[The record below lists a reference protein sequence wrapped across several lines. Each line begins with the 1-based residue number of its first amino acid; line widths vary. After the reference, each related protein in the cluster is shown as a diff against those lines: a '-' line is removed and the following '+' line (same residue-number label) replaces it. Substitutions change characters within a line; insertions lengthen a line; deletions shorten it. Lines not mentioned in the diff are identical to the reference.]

1 MYGGL
6 FGDLPAAKND
16 EQNGKPKEDQ
26 SSSLSNAPG
35 NTDAKDG
42 EPDKKRPAV
51 VEASSSLVQN
61 LGVAGTAVAFVPTH
75 IGRKRNAV
83 AKKKPA
89 PVSFKPVS
97 AILAATTTIKEAS
110 WDGQIQVNSETT
122 DNVAKISQPQPSAL
136 SLSSSTQETPL
147 PVNSELWSS
156 TTAIEAT
163 PEEPDEIRLLH
174 ENVTDPYDPYVP
186 NDLLQY
192 WERKAAER
200 ERVEMERE
208 AQETLERQRAMQQQ
222 IEAER
227 TQMLLAGNALGA
239 ADSILQGRGRGRGMS
254 NLPAW
259 LVKQKQEEEAKH
271 RKDDTRSG
279 P

>member
-6 FGDLPAAKND
+6 FGDLPAAKN
-16 EQNGKPKEDQ
+16 EEKNGKPKAEEDP
-26 SSSLSNAPG
+26 SSNI
-35 NTDAKDG
+35 NTDKKDD
-42 EPDKKRPAV
+42 DKKRPAT

-89 PVSFKPVS
+89 PVSIKPVS
-97 AILAATTTIKEAS
+97 AISTPADNDISAQANLETADIVAT
-110 WDGQIQVNSETT
+110 
-122 DNVAKISQPQPSAL
+122 ISHPQLP
-136 SLSSSTQETPL
+136 LSSSSQQAPL
-147 PVNSELWSS
+147 AVHSEAPSS
-156 TTAIEAT
+156 TAMAQEE
-163 PEEPDEIRLLH
+163 PEEIRRLH

-200 ERVEMERE
+200 ERIEMERE

-227 TQMLLAGNALGA
+227 TKMLLAGNAVGA
-239 ADSILQGRGRGRGMS
+239 ADSMGGRGRGRGVS

-259 LVKQKQEEEAKH
+259 LVKQKQGKEANQINNEG
-271 RKDDTRSG
+271 SL
-279 P
+279 